1 MSLTLF
7 AILLT
12 PFALKMVIDPAS
24 INKMVKEW
32 TASEYMQIVGS
43 MLLLGLSTL
52 IFLSNGINFTLTP
65 DGATSWLG
73 LVIAI
78 KGIACLFPQI
88 VKFQSKILTESRIPI
103 FGFSALVFLLLLVYI
118 DTLA

>member
-12 PFALKMVIDPAS
+12 PFALKMVLDPAS
-24 INKMVKEW
+24 INKMIKEW
-32 TASEYMQIVGS
+32 TASTCMQVICS
-43 MLLLGLSTL
+43 AMLLGLSTL

-65 DGATSWLG
+65 AGTTSWLG
-73 LVIAI
+73 LVIAL

-88 VKFQSKILTESRIPI
+88 IKLQSKILTESRIPI